1 MKTDFNSNEC
11 LMLPLLEVVTGV
23 NRNDWSFL
31 KSANE
36 VFTAA
41 EQKINTNVL
50 RAASVCLRHFPNSEH
65 SIKYATFLD
74 QAVESEDTEIV
85 NDAASIIRHRNFSM
99 LKSAGDFTDLAKTIL
114 LSPIVVGGLGGAVV
128 WSAKE
133 NTRLDESKNEAL
145 KDKIRYFRGL
155 SQDIEKDLINK
166 YPQAA
171 YS

>member
-36 VFTAA
+36 AFTAV

-50 RAASVCLRHFPNSEH
+50 RAASVCLRNFPNSEH
-65 SIKYATFLD
+65 SIKYAAFLD
-74 QAVESEDTEIV
+74 QTAEDGDTEIV
-85 NDAASIIRHRNFSM
+85 NDVADIIRHRNFSM
-99 LKSAGDFTDLAKTIL
+99 LKSAGDITDLAQTIL

-133 NTRLDESKNEAL
+133 KTRLDENKNEAL

-155 SQDIEKDLINK
+155 SQDLEKDLISK
-166 YPQAA
+166 YPQVA
-171 YS
+171 SS